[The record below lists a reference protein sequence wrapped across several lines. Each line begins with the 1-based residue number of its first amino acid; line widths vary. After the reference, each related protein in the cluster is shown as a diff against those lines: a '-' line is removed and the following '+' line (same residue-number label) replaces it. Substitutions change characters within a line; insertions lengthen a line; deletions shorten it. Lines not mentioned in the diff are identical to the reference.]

1 MRVLKRTKCIKN
13 DKRWSTCNCMKT
25 TSISITFTCKGVSST
40 FRTKNISTTK
50 VMMKNAKQT
59 IRPLRMKLSRKL
71 RTMQWCRELIKPQ
84 LLELELASEAWCPLL
99 LPWPTLPQS
108 PMERVLMDLGPGD
121 LSDNEVSS
129 SSKKK
134 RRPHPRLITDS
145 VQTKKENL

>member
-1 MRVLKRTKCIKN
+1 
-13 DKRWSTCNCMKT
+13 MKT

-84 LLELELASEAWCPLL
+84 LLELELASEA
-99 LPWPTLPQS
+99 
-108 PMERVLMDLGPGD
+108 
-121 LSDNEVSS
+121 
-129 SSKKK
+129 
-134 RRPHPRLITDS
+134 
-145 VQTKKENL
+145 